1 IDAPENNAVEEQIYK
16 IVQSASD
23 GMDTDTITTLTATVS
38 ALDRQVVM
46 SSAKGMQLTI
56 FWSLKNSSSL
66 KPQVGLCV

>member
-38 ALDRQVVM
+38 ALDRQNAINNLLV
-46 SSAKGMQLTI
+46 SKKLIIAKTSGGTLR
-56 FWSLKNSSSL
+56 LKVNT
-66 KPQVGLCV
+66 